1 MEDAAAVREMEE
13 TVIETDEYAVDML
26 KEENKLNLQHDEI
39 DSHVEAIDGVQEI
52 AAEMR
57 SLLDNNECLSV
68 ESAAFAH
75 HAINTYLS
83 KIGLTSRDAM
93 PSIEAFAGKGAYS
106 ATVISLEEVEEKTDN
121 LWQKLLKLLSKALA
135 MARNFF
141 DKIFANIG
149 ALEKRVAAIKSKI
162 KSLGDK
168 TTNSKTNVPGATILQ
183 YDNKL
188 SIDGMIKG
196 FAEAEIVFRK
206 WVPQY
211 IKDATDTL
219 VETARN
225 LKSMKKEE
233 VKSDK
238 DESNSQDAS
247 AATPEPEKVKTPNR
261 KSTTETI
268 IGDKAVRV
276 LQKLTSNVA
285 VDSTDDKDF
294 FNAESKLENVEEY
307 EKYTGNTELR
317 TPKLDSLSKLTEIIE
332 KLIKEIV
339 SLKKELSKDGSLAK
353 TQQDVLNA
361 VKSKMGSSAT
371 PWKVGGATAKL
382 AGARKDYSKVLTKL
396 TSHTFNASRLALNY
410 ISACLVKYDKSDDK

>member
-1 MEDAAAVREMEE
+1 M
-13 TVIETDEYAVDML
+13 
-26 KEENKLNLQHDEI
+26 
-39 DSHVEAIDGVQEI
+39 
-52 AAEMR
+52 
-57 SLLDNNECLSV
+57 
-68 ESAAFAH
+68 
-75 HAINTYLS
+75 
-83 KIGLTSRDAM
+83 
-93 PSIEAFAGKGAYS
+93 
-106 ATVISLEEVEEKTDN
+106 
-121 LWQKLLKLLSKALA
+121 
-135 MARNFF
+135 
-141 DKIFANIG
+141 
-149 ALEKRVAAIKSKI
+149 
-162 KSLGDK
+162 
-168 TTNSKTNVPGATILQ
+168 
-183 YDNKL
+183 
-188 SIDGMIKG
+188 
-196 FAEAEIVFRK
+196 
-206 WVPQY
+206 
-211 IKDATDTL
+211 
-219 VETARN
+219 
-225 LKSMKKEE
+225 
-233 VKSDK
+233 
-238 DESNSQDAS
+238 
-247 AATPEPEKVKTPNR
+247 
-261 KSTTETI
+261 
-268 IGDKAVRV
+268 RV